1 MKEYTIDTLIPHK
14 GRMRLIDQIL
24 SVNQQERSL
33 TSQVQIT
40 SQDTFFD
47 DGLGGVPSYVSF
59 EYMAQS
65 ISALAAIMDKR
76 NTPQPGVILSIS
88 NLTCTQDIFPEHS
101 IINVCVKENCVVG
114 DLFTFDCVAS
124 IADKT
129 VVTCTLLVMET
140 KSLEELA
147 RQGGGR

>member
-1 MKEYTIDTLIPHK
+1 MEEYTIDTLIPHR
-14 GRMRLIDQIL
+14 GRMKLINQIL

-47 DGLGGVPSYVSF
+47 DALGGVPSYVSF

-76 NTPQPGVILSIS
+76 NNPQPGVILSVS
-88 NLTCTQDIFPEHS
+88 NLACTQAILPEHS
-101 IINVCVKENCVVG
+101 TITVCVKENCVVG
-114 DLFTFDCVAS
+114 DLFTFDGTAS
-124 IADKT
+124 IGDKT

-140 KSLEELA
+140 ESLEELSK
-147 RQGGGR
+147 QGENG